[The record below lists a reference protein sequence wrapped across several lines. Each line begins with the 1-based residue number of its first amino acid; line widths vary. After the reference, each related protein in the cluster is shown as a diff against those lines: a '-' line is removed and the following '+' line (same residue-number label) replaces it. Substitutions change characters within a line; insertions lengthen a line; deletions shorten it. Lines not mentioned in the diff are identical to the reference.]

1 MSKLMSQI
9 LKFGVVG
16 GLSFL
21 IDFIITNIIALIL
34 RNAGMTATNAA
45 MVGALFGFVI
55 SLIFNYLLS
64 MKWVFARREDMDRK
78 KEFVIFVVLSAFG
91 LGLNEL
97 IILACMSMISNI
109 HWCAAFTQW
118 CTDVVNIVANMTFD
132 GMATAGSKIIA
143 TAIVMVYNFVTRKIF
158 LEAKED
164 ESEKVVDSQVTE

>member
-1 MSKLMSQI
+1 MSQI

-21 IDFIITNIIALIL
+21 IDFVITNAVALLL
-34 RNAGMTATNAA
+34 RNTGMAATNAA

-97 IILACMSMISNI
+97 IILACMSMIANI

-143 TAIVMVYNFVTRKIF
+143 TAIVMLYNFVTRKIF

-164 ESEKVVDSQVTE
+164 EPEKAVDSQVTE